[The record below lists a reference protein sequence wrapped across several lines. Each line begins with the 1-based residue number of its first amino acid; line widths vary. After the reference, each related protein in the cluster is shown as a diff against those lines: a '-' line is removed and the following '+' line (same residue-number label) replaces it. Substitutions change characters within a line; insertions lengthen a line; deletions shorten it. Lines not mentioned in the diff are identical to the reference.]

1 MSLHSSLLSASPV
14 SARPPAWMDEC
25 AGNANVGVIDDI
37 YLTWS
42 HGTTSNASR
51 DGLTLA
57 SGAEPGI
64 SDVNGW
70 HPRIADY

>member
-1 MSLHSSLLSASPV
+1 
-14 SARPPAWMDEC
+14 MDEC
-25 AGNANVGVIDDI
+25 ARNRNVGVIDET

-42 HGTTSNASR
+42 HGTISNPSR